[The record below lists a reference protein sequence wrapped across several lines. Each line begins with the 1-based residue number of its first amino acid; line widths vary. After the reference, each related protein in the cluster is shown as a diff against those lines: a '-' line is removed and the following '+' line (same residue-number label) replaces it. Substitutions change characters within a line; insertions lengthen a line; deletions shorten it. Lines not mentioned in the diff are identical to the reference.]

1 MLSKDLD
8 LDLVPHRVEVD
19 GPDVVRRDDDDADDD
34 AHVAA
39 IRVDARRG
47 VVGGR
52 EVDAAR
58 ETRPRRPRSPRRITV
73 VACLEGQNCVDYY
86 DGRFPKRGYR
96 AKGGKRRKVQFEH
109 EDAVLKV
116 LTRKGLEVS
125 CEARVTL
132 LSEADN
138 FMRAGRPRGAAAS

>member
-52 EVDAAR
+52 EVNA
-58 ETRPRRPRSPRRITV
+58 E
-73 VACLEGQNCVDYY
+73 
-86 DGRFPKRGYR
+86 RF
-96 AKGGKRRKVQFEH
+96 
-109 EDAVLKV
+109 
-116 LTRKGLEVS
+116 
-125 CEARVTL
+125 
-132 LSEADN
+132 
-138 FMRAGRPRGAAAS
+138 

>member
-1 MLSKDLD
+1 MQKRTSPRPSTARGWCSIPWPKKGASRAKRV
-8 LDLVPHRVEVD
+8 LV
-19 GPDVVRRDDDDADDD
+19 
-34 AHVAA
+34 
-39 IRVDARRG
+39 
-47 VVGGR
+47 
-52 EVDAAR
+52 
-58 ETRPRRPRSPRRITV
+58 RPRSPRRITV
-73 VACLEGQNCVDYY
+73 VACLEGQDCGDYY

-109 EDAVLKV
+109 EDAVLKA

-138 FMRAGRPRGAAAS
+138 STRAGRPRGAAAS